1 MNALLAAILALSTA
15 RGGSVLALGAAK
27 HAVGVEAAGPVTVW
41 YPAARAGAPLR
52 YGDYVDMALR
62 DAGPEPDGK
71 PRTRAG
77 YVAFLRGNGLSAAG
91 IEAWLGAPMSAARG
105 AKPAKGRFPIVLIA
119 PGNGGAVQDEA
130 VLGEYLASHGYVAAV
145 VSSPGW
151 RGREMASDADVLPVA
166 REQAIALGEA
176 LDRVSALRYAD
187 RARWGVVGYSFGAR
201 AALLLAGR
209 RPGMR
214 ALASLAGGIGSAE
227 AKDWL
232 PAEALDRTAIAVP
245 ILHIYD
251 DADPSLPPDFTLLQ
265 SLPRAMV
272 TLSKVGGLGHFD
284 LITFGLASA
293 RVPGLAGPD
302 AEARASRIERVL
314 EATVAFLDEHLR

>member
-1 MNALLAAILALSTA
+1 MY
-15 RGGSVLALGAAK
+15 
-27 HAVGVEAAGPVTVW
+27 AVGMEVAGPATVW

-62 DAGPEPDGK
+62 DAPGPDGT

-77 YVAFLRGNGLSAAG
+77 YVAFLQGNGVPQAG

-105 AKPAKGRFPIVLIA
+105 ARPAKGRFPIVLIA

-130 VLGEYLASHGYVAAV
+130 VLGEYRAAHGYVAAV

-151 RGREMASDADVLPVA
+151 RGREMKSEADVLPVA
-166 REQAIALGEA
+166 REQAIALVEA

-201 AALLLAGR
+201 AALLVAGR

-214 ALASLAGGIGSAE
+214 ALVSLAGGIGSAE

-232 PAEALDRTAIAVP
+232 PAEALDRAAIAVP

-265 SLPRAMV
+265 SLPKAMV
-272 TLSKVGGLGHFD
+272 TLSKVAGLGHFD

-302 AEARASRIERVL
+302 ADAQASRIERVL
-314 EATVAFLDEHLR
+314 EATVAFLDQHLR